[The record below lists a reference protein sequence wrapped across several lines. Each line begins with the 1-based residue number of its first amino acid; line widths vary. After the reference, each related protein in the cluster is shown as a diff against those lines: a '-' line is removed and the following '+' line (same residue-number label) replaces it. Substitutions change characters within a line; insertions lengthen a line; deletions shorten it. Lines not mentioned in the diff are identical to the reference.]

1 MVTLL
6 RRISIH
12 KLMIAV
18 LVCFVVIVIALSGM
32 MKASERSA
40 DNALDTLVAINVKQL
55 NDINRADSMLR
66 GAMGELE
73 VASSNLMRERDAKV
87 AGRLASALDLLERS
101 EARFDAF
108 KTVPVTPQGAP
119 LVNQVKTTFGNVMA
133 LVREQHAFLKNGDL
147 EAFYAQRE
155 QMGSS
160 LDAMYTALSEF
171 VHYADARGETVVSS
185 YNHLTAVFQW
195 TNIAILG
202 VFFLVLGIIYL
213 GLRKIVIR
221 PLQQA
226 VARLE
231 AIAQADLSEDIKVLS
246 SNEIGQLFATMQKMQ
261 ANLADIVGNVRG
273 GSGTIYGRAR
283 EIAGGNADLSSRTE
297 EQAASLQQ
305 TAASMEQ
312 LTATVRQNADNARQ
326 ANGLAQEA
334 TQTAERGGEVVE
346 HVVKTM
352 HGISQSSQQV
362 ADITGLIDS
371 IAFQTNILALNA
383 SVEAARAGE
392 QGRGFAVVA
401 GEVRN
406 LASRSADAAREIKT
420 LIDTSVTQINEGS
433 TLVEQAGSTMDETL
447 NSVRRVTDIMD
458 EISAASQEQS
468 DGIEQ
473 VSQAVGQMDEV
484 TQQNATLV
492 QQASIAA
499 AAMEDQAGRLED
511 AVAIFRLARQGQTA
525 AALPGAARKTD
536 TSREAPRATSNA
548 ERNNAK
554 VARTETGAAKDDLD
568 EWEAF

>member
-1 MVTLL
+1 MLTFL

-18 LVCFVVIVIALSGM
+18 LICFVIIVIALLSM

-40 DNALDTLVAINVKQL
+40 DNALNTLVSINVKQL
-55 NDINRADSMLR
+55 NDINRADSLLR

-73 VASSNLMRERDAKV
+73 VASSNLMRERGGNV
-87 AGRLASALDLLERS
+87 AGRLTSALDLLERS
-101 EARFDAF
+101 EARFESF
-108 KTVPVTPQGAP
+108 KAVPVTPQGVP
-119 LVNQVKTTFGNVMA
+119 LVNQVEATFGKVLG
-133 LVREQHAFLKNGDL
+133 LVHDQHEFLKNADVEG
-147 EAFYAQRE
+147 FYAQRE

-160 LDAMYTALSEF
+160 LDAMYGALSEF
-171 VHYADARGETVVSS
+171 IHYADSRGEAVVSD
-185 YNHLTAVFQW
+185 YNDLTAMFQW
-195 TNIAILG
+195 ANVG
-202 VFFLVLGIIYL
+202 VVVLFVLILGIIYS

-261 ANLADIVGNVRG
+261 ANLAGIVGNVRE

-326 ANGLAQEA
+326 ANGLAQQA
-334 TQTAERGGEVVE
+334 TQTAEHGGEVVD

-433 TLVEQAGSTMDETL
+433 TLVEQAGTTMDETL
-447 NSVRRVTDIMD
+447 TSVRRVTDIMD

-499 AAMEDQAGRLED
+499 TAMEDQAGRLED
-511 AVAIFRLARQGQTA
+511 AVAVFRLAGQGVA
-525 AALPGAARKTD
+525 PAALPGAARGAD
-536 TSREAPRATSNA
+536 TPRGTSSA
-548 ERNNAK
+548 VRNNAK
-554 VARTETGAAKDDLD
+554 VARNENGASKDDLD